1 MPRPFRFAIQLS
13 SATSRDD
20 WIERARRAE
29 ELGYD
34 AVCVPDHV
42 GTQLAPFAA
51 LVAVADA
58 TERIRIG
65 TFVLDNDFRHPVLT
79 AHEAA
84 TVHLLSEGRLELGLG
99 AGWLRRDYDGLG
111 IEFAAPRTRVERLE
125 EAVEIVSL
133 YFAGE
138 VFSFTGGHYSVGEVE
153 PLKLPP
159 HVSPPRLVIGGGGRR
174 ILALAGRRA
183 DVASVFLKVK
193 AEGSTF
199 EGSSPEEYRAKVE
212 HVRASA
218 GDRAGDVEINVLLQA
233 FEITDDRNAAVER
246 WATELEMTPDDFVAL
261 PFGLAGSLD
270 EIVDDLHR
278 RREVYGI
285 SYVTVFGEH
294 LETFAP
300 VVERLAG
307 R

>member
-1 MPRPFRFAIQLS
+1 MPRLFRFAIQLHG
-13 SATSRDD
+13 ATARDD
-20 WIERARRAE
+20 WIERSRRAE

-42 GTQLAPFAA
+42 GSQLAPFAA
-51 LVAVADA
+51 LLAVAHA
-58 TERIRIG
+58 TQRIRIG
-65 TFVLDNDFRHPVLT
+65 TFVLDNDFRHPVLM

-84 TVHLLSEGRLELGLG
+84 TVQLLSEGRLELGLG

-111 IEFAAPRTRVERLE
+111 IEFAPPRTRVERLE

-138 VFSFTGGHYSVGEVE
+138 VFSFNGRHYSVEEVE

-159 HVSPPRLVIGGGGRR
+159 HLSPPRLVIGGGGRR
-174 ILALAGRRA
+174 ILTLAGRRA

-199 EGSSPEEYRAKVE
+199 ETSSPEAHRARIE

-218 GDRAGDVEINVLLQA
+218 GERADDVEINVLLQA
-233 FEITDDRNAAVER
+233 FEVTDDRNTAVER
-246 WATELEMTPDDFVAL
+246 WATEFEMTPDDFVTL
-261 PFGLAGSLD
+261 PFGLAGTLD
-270 EIVDDLHR
+270 EIVDDLQR
-278 RREVYGI
+278 RRDVYGI
-285 SYVTVFGEH
+285 SYVTVFAEH